1 VSSAGGIPEGAF
13 VDSDSFCDLVKFKR
27 VGKDGFLVQLTF
39 FLGGVQLPYSG
50 LVEAQYVANYVSN
63 SRDYL
68 YVRVKPDS
76 PEYRA
81 RVDKAR
87 GWEKNQS

>member
-1 VSSAGGIPEGAF
+1 
-13 VDSDSFCDLVKFKR
+13 VDSAPFCDIVKFKR

-39 FLGGVQLPYSG
+39 FLEGVQLPYSG

-68 YVRVKPDS
+68 YVKVKPDS
-76 PEYRA
+76 SEYRA
-81 RVDKAR
+81 RLGKLR
-87 GWEKNQS
+87 TQNPRK

>member
-1 VSSAGGIPEGAF
+1 MAYLAFSAGGIPEGASMA
-13 VDSDSFCDLVKFKR
+13 SDLFCDLVKFKR

-39 FLGGVQLPYSG
+39 FLDGVQLPYSG
-50 LVEAQYVANYVSN
+50 LVEAQYVANYVSS

-68 YVRVKPDS
+68 YVKVKPDS

-81 RVDKAR
+81 RVAKS
-87 GWEKNQS
+87 QSK

>member
-1 VSSAGGIPEGAF
+1 VCPVFSVGGKLEEAT
-13 VDSDSFCDLVKFKR
+13 VDSSPFCDLVKFKR

-39 FLGGVQLPYSG
+39 FRGDVQLPYSG

-68 YVRVKPDS
+68 YVKVKPDS
-76 PEYRA
+76 PEYRERLA
-81 RVDKAR
+81 KSSGLR
-87 GWEKNQS
+87 

>member
-1 VSSAGGIPEGAF
+1 VCLAFSVGVILEGVS

-39 FLGGVQLPYSG
+39 FQGEVQLPYSG
-50 LVEAQYVANYVSN
+50 LVETQYVANYVSN
-63 SRDYL
+63 TRDYL
-68 YVRVKPDS
+68 YVKVRPDS

-81 RVDKAR
+81 RVSK
-87 GWEKNQS
+87 GKGQGF